1 MRELRARPFTRDE
14 FSSDQTS
21 IWANS
26 EPSHCQQQQ
35 SYSALLSPGR
45 SNSTYFWNDS
55 WVQTFHCANSV
66 LKRKVSQSTDD
77 KPIYLVR
84 EKKCLT
90 CFLNKALC
98 QAWLLLFF
106 RDDFKGSESQNTS
119 FCKSRRLGNLSPSLL
134 SFKIP
139 EESELDWKKT
149 HQRYKGA

>member
-1 MRELRARPFTRDE
+1 MRELPARLSHATI

-26 EPSHCQQQQ
+26 ELSHCQQQQ
-35 SYSALLSPGR
+35 SYSGLRSPGR

-55 WVQTFHCANSV
+55 WVQTFHWDISV
-66 LKRKVSQSTDD
+66 SKRKVSQFTND
-77 KPIYLVR
+77 KPIYLGR
-84 EKKCLT
+84 KKCLT

-106 RDDFKGSESQNTS
+106 RDDFTGSEGQKTS
-119 FCKSRRLGNLSPSLL
+119 FGKSRRLGNLSPSLL
-134 SFKIP
+134 SFKIL
-139 EESELDWKKT
+139 EESDLDWKKT